1 MGRYLASGK
10 EYVRHHLPQQALV
23 SIMLFAA
30 APLLAGVRNLSV
42 GETARLL
49 DFYVVLPGMLLLIPV
64 FLPEQDKA
72 IRDLIRARY
81 TSMGSIYLVRIFLNV
96 AVMAALTGVFL
107 LGLER
112 GGCDFPFGNYFM
124 ASLAG
129 MVFLGGFGAAAFA
142 LSDNPVIGYMASLGY
157 YLFSFGAG
165 AKYLGNWYLFSLVS
179 GSYKEK
185 VYLADTGV
193 ALLAAAIV
201 IRVQKTR

>member
-1 MGRYLASGK
+1 
-10 EYVRHHLPQQALV
+10 
-23 SIMLFAA
+23 MLFAA

-157 YLFSFGAG
+157 YLFSLIHGHSAHDLLRFFRSFNRFIHIS
-165 AKYLGNWYLFSLVS
+165 KYAVVS
-179 GSYKEK
+179 
-185 VYLADTGV
+185 
-193 ALLAAAIV
+193 
-201 IRVQKTR
+201 

>member
-1 MGRYLASGK
+1 
-10 EYVRHHLPQQALV
+10 
-23 SIMLFAA
+23 MLFAA

-157 YLFSFGAG
+157 YLFGQGQNIWGTGICSPLFLEATKR
-165 AKYLGNWYLFSLVS
+165 KYILLLPELRFLRPQSLSVCKRP
-179 GSYKEK
+179 G
-185 VYLADTGV
+185 
-193 ALLAAAIV
+193 
-201 IRVQKTR
+201 RRQKFQANVG

>member
-81 TSMGSIYLVRIFLNV
+81 TSMGSIYLVRIF
-96 AVMAALTGVFL
+96 F
-107 LGLER
+107 EC
-112 GGCDFPFGNYFM
+112 GCHGC
-124 ASLAG
+124 
-129 MVFLGGFGAAAFA
+129 
-142 LSDNPVIGYMASLGY
+142 SDRS
-157 YLFSFGAG
+157 
-165 AKYLGNWYLFSLVS
+165 VS
-179 GSYKEK
+179 PG
-185 VYLADTGV
+185 T
-193 ALLAAAIV
+193 
-201 IRVQKTR
+201 

>member
-1 MGRYLASGK
+1 
-10 EYVRHHLPQQALV
+10 
-23 SIMLFAA
+23 MLFAA

-112 GGCDFPFGNYFM
+112 GGCDFPF
-124 ASLAG
+124 
-129 MVFLGGFGAAAFA
+129 
-142 LSDNPVIGYMASLGY
+142 
-157 YLFSFGAG
+157 
-165 AKYLGNWYLFSLVS
+165 
-179 GSYKEK
+179 
-185 VYLADTGV
+185 
-193 ALLAAAIV
+193 
-201 IRVQKTR
+201 

>member
-1 MGRYLASGK
+1 
-10 EYVRHHLPQQALV
+10 
-23 SIMLFAA
+23 MLFAA

-157 YLFSFGAG
+157 YLFWGRGKISGE
-165 AKYLGNWYLFSLVS
+165 LVS
-179 GSYKEK
+179 VLPCFWKLQRESISCCYRSCASCGRNRYPCAKDQVEDRSFRRM
-185 VYLADTGV
+185 LANT
-193 ALLAAAIV
+193 IK
-201 IRVQKTR
+201 R

>member
-1 MGRYLASGK
+1 
-10 EYVRHHLPQQALV
+10 
-23 SIMLFAA
+23 MLFAA

-49 DFYVVLPGMLLLIPV
+49 DFYVVLPGMLLLSPV

-81 TSMGSIYLVRIFLNV
+81 TSMGSIFLNV

-185 VYLADTGV
+185 VYLAVTGV

>member
-96 AVMAALTGVFL
+96 AVMECFSWDLKEEDATSR
-107 LGLER
+107 LETILWRPLR
-112 GGCDFPFGNYFM
+112 G
-124 ASLAG
+124 
-129 MVFLGGFGAAAFA
+129 
-142 LSDNPVIGYMASLGY
+142 
-157 YLFSFGAG
+157 
-165 AKYLGNWYLFSLVS
+165 WYS
-179 GSYKEK
+179 
-185 VYLADTGV
+185 
-193 ALLAAAIV
+193 
-201 IRVQKTR
+201 